1 MGFRQKIEQT
11 ILPLKEDMASNNFWI
26 NLFVDAFVQGGLFD
40 VAKVKQAAQIYNNN
54 PENGVWKTVAL
65 NNYREQIPE
74 LFDSFFGTTGG
85 KQESGYNIR
94 FGFVYEPDF
103 DNDSYMRTIYYPEA
117 KTVMI
122 WVPLKTKEISAPVLL
137 SFSGSKKFYETLKH
151 ELTHAIDIIR
161 ADIKNSVDITDLD
174 MNSYNS
180 DSEEEN
186 NKKYFNNSMEI
197 HAFIS
202 GLIDIID
209 NAIKTYGPEILAREA
224 FLSKENFK
232 EFIVYVVSLLNRK
245 HYNGYTKNQINSVV
259 KASKEISPLLL
270 GGHDYTEYVMLIDNL
285 NENNFRKIMKKL
297 LNYYHSR
304 GLIK

>member
-1 MGFRQKIEQT
+1 MGFRQTIEQT
-11 ILPLKEDMASNNFWI
+11 ILPLKEDMASNNFWV
-26 NLFVDAFVQGGLFD
+26 NLFVDAFVEGGLFD
-40 VAKVKQAAQIYNNN
+40 MANIKQAAQMYNNN
-54 PENGVWKTVAL
+54 PEKGVWKTVAL
-65 NNYREQIPE
+65 DNYREQIPE
-74 LFDSFFGTTGG
+74 LFDSFFGTI
-85 KQESGYNIR
+85 GYENGSNYKIR

-103 DNDSYMRTIYYPEA
+103 DNDSYMRTIYYPEV

-122 WVPLKTKEISAPVLL
+122 WVPLKTKEVSTSTLF

-186 NKKYFNNSMEI
+186 NKKYFNNTMEI

-202 GLIDIID
+202 GLVSIID
-209 NAIKTYGPEILAREA
+209 EAVKAYGPEILTRDA
-224 FLSKENFK
+224 FSSKDKFK
-232 EFIVYVVSLLNRK
+232 EFVVYVVSLLNKK
-245 HYNGYTKNQINSVV
+245 HYNGYTKKQISSVV

-285 NENNFRKIMKKL
+285 NENNFKKIMKKL
-297 LNYYHSR
+297 LIYYHSR